1 MKQHTKDSIKLI
13 IADLSVIIA
22 IVAIGATAF
31 YQLGRIIESRQTEKI
46 EAELDQAISDLTEM
60 RVMREWELQ
69 QQN

>member
-1 MKQHTKDSIKLI
+1 MKQHTKGSIQLL

-22 IVAIGATAF
+22 IIAIGATAF

-46 EAELDQAISDLTEM
+46 EAELDHAISDLTEM